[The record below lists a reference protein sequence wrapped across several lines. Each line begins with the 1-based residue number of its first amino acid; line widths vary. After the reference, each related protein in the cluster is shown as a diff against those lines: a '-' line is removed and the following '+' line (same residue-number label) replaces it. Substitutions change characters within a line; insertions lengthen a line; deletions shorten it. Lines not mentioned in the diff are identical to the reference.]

1 MIEQIM
7 GTQIDGIKKYVKDCI
22 PRLSLPYRYIPSST
36 TDSLVHLVLM
46 EIENVASSLDG
57 KIFGLSEKGVI
68 VALAAIRLQEWE
80 ARVLGDSAYRMS
92 LWILKECGDLVKL
105 VKCVVSSVSEKA
117 SRSLITAK
125 CCSSET
131 KVIHA
136 LEGNGFL
143 LMDTLADVFYLKN
156 EHSRSDSC
164 AIPMPDGLCIRNA
177 RLDDENGLRD
187 LAKEAFHN
195 HFGRFHADSNIATST
210 ATSVYQEWISS
221 CIHGWADLIFV
232 AEDTSTKH
240 LAGFS
245 AWKKPSSEELSHGN
259 NLGHYSIGAVS
270 SAFAGRGLFKHLTQT
285 GMDALKDCSAI
296 EGPTHINNIP
306 VLCGYISLGWKIADS
321 RHAFHAWIN

>member
-1 MIEQIM
+1 MIEQII

-22 PRLSLPYRYIPSST
+22 PRLSLPYRYLTSST
-36 TDSLVHLVLM
+36 TDSLVNLVLM
-46 EIENVASSLDG
+46 EIENVASLSDG

-68 VALAAIRLQEWE
+68 VALAAIRPQEWE
-80 ARVLGDSAYRMS
+80 ARVLGDSAYCIS
-92 LWILKECGDLVKL
+92 LWILKECNDLLKL
-105 VKCVVSSVSEKA
+105 VKRVVSSASKKA

-125 CCSSET
+125 CWSSET

-143 LMDTLADVFYLKN
+143 LMDTLVDVFYVNN

-164 AIPMPDGLCIRNA
+164 AISMPDGLCIRNA
-177 RLDDENGLRD
+177 RVDDENGLRD
-187 LAKEAFHN
+187 LAKEAFYN
-195 HFGRFHADSNIATST
+195 HFGRFHADSNIAQST

-221 CIHGWADLIFV
+221 SIHGWADLIFV
-232 AEDTSTKH
+232 AEDTNTKH

-245 AWKKPSSEELSHGN
+245 AWKTPSSDELSHGI

-285 GMDALKDCSAI
+285 GMHALKDCSAI
-296 EGPTHINNIP
+296 EGPTHINNIR
-306 VLCGYISLGWKIADS
+306 VLRGYTSLGWKIADS